1 MNQAFLKSQKSNV
14 LQELYMDTNLFFTG
28 MSFRLGKLMSAIKG
42 GQK

>member
-1 MNQAFLKSQKSNV
+1 MDID
-14 LQELYMDTNLFFTG
+14 MDTNLFFTG